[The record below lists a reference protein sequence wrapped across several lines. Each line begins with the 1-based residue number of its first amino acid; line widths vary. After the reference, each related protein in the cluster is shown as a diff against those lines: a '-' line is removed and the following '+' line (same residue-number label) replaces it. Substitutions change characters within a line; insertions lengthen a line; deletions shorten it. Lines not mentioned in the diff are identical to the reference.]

1 MSRGTYSEQLA
12 KRERELR
19 SVMGRF
25 DRIEIEIGDALYP
38 EQLLRLDEPPAK
50 LYAIGDIDALR
61 GPCVAVTG
69 TRRPTEYGEEASKL
83 AAEAAAERGAVI
95 VTGGAIGC
103 EATAA
108 AEALARGARH
118 VAVLGCGADVPYPAS
133 NYDLFAKTI
142 ETGGAVVS
150 PYPWGQQPRR
160 HAFAARWKVAAGLSD
175 CLVVTE
181 AGVPSGTFHAA
192 MEAMDARRDVLV
204 VPGPIF
210 SPRSQGANELI
221 AEGFRCVPSPAD
233 MRRLIS
239 ESLRSECRGDVGL
252 DELAIECSYARG
264 SGVPPERSDG
274 TR

>member
-1 MSRGTYSEQLA
+1 MSRETYSEQLA
-12 KRERELR
+12 KRKRELR

-38 EQLLRLDEPPAK
+38 EQLLRLDEPPAR
-50 LYAIGDIDALR
+50 LYAIGDIDALK

-69 TRRPTEYGEEASKL
+69 TRTPTGYGEEASKL
-83 AAEAAAERGAVI
+83 AAKAAAERGAVI

-103 EATAA
+103 EAAAA

-118 VAVLGCGADVPYPAS
+118 VAVLGCGVDVPYPAS
-133 NYDLFAKTI
+133 NYELFAKTI

-160 HAFAARWKVAAGLSD
+160 NAFVARWKVVAGLSD

-181 AGVPSGTFHAA
+181 AGIPSGTFYA
-192 MEAMDARRDVLV
+192 MTEAKDAHCDVLV

-210 SPRSQGANELI
+210 SPRSQGANEFI

-233 MRRLIS
+233 MHRLIS
-239 ESLRSECRGDVGL
+239 ESLRSESRGNVDL
-252 DELAIECSYARG
+252 DELAIECSYERG
-264 SGVPPERSDG
+264 GGAFPTRSEGVR
-274 TR
+274 